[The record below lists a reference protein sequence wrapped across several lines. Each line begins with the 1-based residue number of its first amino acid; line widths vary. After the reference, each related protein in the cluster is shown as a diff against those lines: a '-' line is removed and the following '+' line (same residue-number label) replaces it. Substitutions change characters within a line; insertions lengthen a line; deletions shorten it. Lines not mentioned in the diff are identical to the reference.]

1 MTETTVRY
9 EIDTDTATDDDVEE
23 TMVLV
28 VVEPPGGTAYRS
40 AIHIPGIADS
50 EQIADALVRCVNGAA
65 SAHGWET
72 FMSTRARMMKETQ
85 PDG

>member
-9 EIDTDTATDDDVEE
+9 DIDTDQAPDEDSDE

-40 AIHIPGIADS
+40 AIHIPGNADG
-50 EQIADALVRCVNGAA
+50 EQIADALIRCVNGVA
-65 SAHGWET
+65 SAHGWAT
-72 FMSTRARMMKETQ
+72 FMSIRSRMMQETQ
-85 PDG
+85 P